1 MTTRDAASTVAA
13 ASPASRSAW
22 KPAQA
27 QAAEAHT
34 AAAKGEA
41 REASE
46 EKGASRRLR
55 SRPTAQLRDMLS
67 FRPRRRTW
75 TWATVAVA
83 GAGFVEAASAAAE
96 VQASGGKSSGS
107 SFSSS
112 SLWGSSSSNLGSL
125 KNKLLAPAGKHSL
138 LSSLSSLS
146 STSSSEEESSSYE
159 SVARKGWMVAREVL
173 HRKWIRLREV
183 DWRRIGVE
191 GGEGGLERLMSVG
204 REELQVLL
212 IAAIGE

>member
-1 MTTRDAASTVAA
+1 MRLCRVIVESPVATHCPTLVAIAGST
-13 ASPASRSAW
+13 SAPFHVS
-22 KPAQA
+22 KA
-27 QAAEAHT
+27 
-34 AAAKGEA
+34 
-41 REASE
+41 
-46 EKGASRRLR
+46 
-55 SRPTAQLRDMLS
+55 
-67 FRPRRRTW
+67 
-75 TWATVAVA
+75 
-83 GAGFVEAASAAAE
+83 
-96 VQASGGKSSGS
+96 
-107 SFSSS
+107 
-112 SLWGSSSSNLGSL
+112 SNLL
-125 KNKLLAPAGKHSL
+125 KPSCSL